1 MASCCFLGEMTNE
14 ELTEEVAVR
23 LYDIFEKF
31 IIENEVSVFYTTGKT
46 NFESICESMLM
57 AMQDRF
63 KRISIV
69 RLAEADENPPGE
81 DISPYELWLNN
92 ESDLTCC
99 QEAIRLS
106 KYIILARKSTE
117 IPKMPFLE
125 AIFFDAYTKNK
136 FVIPLI
142 EEE

>member
-14 ELTEEVAVR
+14 ELTEEVAAR

-31 IIENEVSVFYTTGKT
+31 IIENEVSVFYSTGKT

-63 KRISIV
+63 KDIYIV
-69 RLAEADENPPGE
+69 RLAEADENPPSE
-81 DISPYELWLNN
+81 DISPYELWLQNDS
-92 ESDLTCC
+92 ELTCC
-99 QEAIRLS
+99 QEAIKFS

-125 AIFFDAYTKNK
+125 GIFFDAYDKRK